1 MRLYDMEEKEMSLN
15 HINIVVIRSE
25 LEEDIKV
32 R

>member
-15 HINIVVIRSE
+15 HITIVVIRSE
-25 LEEDIKV
+25 VEEDIKV